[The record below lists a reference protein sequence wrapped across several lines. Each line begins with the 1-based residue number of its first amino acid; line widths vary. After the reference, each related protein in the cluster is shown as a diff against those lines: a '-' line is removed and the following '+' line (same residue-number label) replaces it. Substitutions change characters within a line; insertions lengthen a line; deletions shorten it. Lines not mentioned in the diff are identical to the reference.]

1 MSNTNASEENVESPS
16 TYGNEAY
23 TQHRKEEKKKQQSM
37 KNAPLQSND
46 SDTL

>member
-23 TQHRKEEKKKQQSM
+23 TQHRKEEKKKQKNM
-37 KNAPLQSND
+37 KDVLLH
-46 SDTL
+46 SDDRDTT